1 MKHIAIA
8 AALLMAA
15 PAFAAEPTVKE
26 KAVEAGKDLKKN
38 AKKGWNKV
46 KDETCTLVNGKM
58 ECAAKRLKHE
68 AENLGNEVKDKV
80 DEPSSN

>member
-1 MKHIAIA
+1 MKTMIL

-15 PAFAAEPTVKE
+15 PAMANEPTAKE
-26 KAVEAGKDLKKN
+26 QVVEAGKDVKKG
-38 AKKGWNKV
+38 AKKAWNKV

-58 ECAAKRLKHE
+58 ECAAKKMKHK

-80 DEPSSN
+80 DDPSTN

>member
-1 MKHIAIA
+1 MKHVMIA
-8 AALLMAA
+8 AALMMAA

-26 KAVEAGKDLKKN
+26 QAVEAGKDMKKG

-58 ECAAKRLKHE
+58 ECAAKKMKHG
-68 AENLGNEVKDKV
+68 AENVGNEIKDKV